1 MRPVR
6 LVMNAFGPYR
16 GKVDLDFTEFGAS
29 SIYLISGPTGSG
41 KTTIFD
47 GISYALYNKASSSVR
62 DTDMLKSQ
70 FATDEDL
77 CYVELTFEMGPTKYR
92 VKRIPKQRGPGARG
106 NPINQAREV
115 EFYKE
120 DELLDTG
127 MAADSA
133 IETLLGLSYEQFRQI
148 VLLPQGEF
156 RKLLL
161 SSSREKEEIF
171 RNIFGTEAIQ
181 NFQETL
187 RIKARDLNKSYEEY
201 GTRLDQ
207 SLANIAVTE
216 SEALADAIEKTDYE
230 KILEILAERIEEGN
244 KELTKTKQEIE
255 KLDRLERKNEKL
267 IQLLKEQTELE
278 TKQKELA
285 KVEEDIQSLQK
296 ALNLN
301 AQAREIKTEQDK
313 LEELKNEE
321 AKLAAQLKEKQEAF
335 VAVKK
340 ELEQLLE
347 KQKTSKQAELELDSI
362 REAIKQLEAEISI
375 FEDRDQKV
383 QKTVEI
389 EKELQEVATQM
400 KALEKSDG
408 VYIEEIQQL
417 STNLEQLSN
426 WREELEE
433 VRQALEVAEE
443 KLAEKQ
449 QMKKTFERLLVLQET
464 LAEQLEKDKMLSV
477 QLLEA
482 QKQYD
487 EARQEYFGN
496 LAGVLVTELVEDE
509 PCPVCGSIHH
519 PNPAQTDLDAM
530 SKEKLNE
537 FETAKNEAQ
546 VAHTKLTTEIT
557 QTGQLM
563 DEQKNLLGDFE
574 GEYVDGLKEVTE
586 KAHELETEISQF
598 ESRINE
604 LANYVKQEKQ
614 WRKDLEKAQ
623 EIKQEN
629 QLSLQQ
635 EKTNQ
640 QVALKQTDELKSE
653 IKRLEK
659 ELTHESAKEAEAEMD
674 KKLKQIQEIQQEA
687 EHIQKALNQKE
698 NEQTQIETSIDM
710 LKKQASQ
717 NEEKVEKQTVIFEQ
731 QLEQYAF
738 DQDYS
743 IYLLEKAE
751 VEENTQQIKDYEN
764 EVSYNARQIEKTK
777 KELAEYDEL
786 PAIEVLK
793 EKLEETKELKQVIEI
808 NREALIRKTSM
819 HESSHCE
826 IEKNYE
832 SSKEI
837 LKPLA
842 VYKELSEV
850 ANGSTN
856 RTNRVSF
863 ERYVLSIYFAEILI
877 AANKR
882 FEKMTN
888 NRFELVRREEK
899 TKGGAADGLELN
911 VFDRYSGFERS
922 VRTLSGG
929 ETFKASLALALGLSD
944 VIQSQHGGVRV
955 DTLFIDEGFGTLDA
969 DSLETAIETLMELQA
984 TGRLI
989 GIISHVNEL
998 KDRIPARI
1006 LVENK
1011 KAGSHARIEVD

>member
-16 GKVDLDFTEFGAS
+16 GKIDLDFREFGAS

-47 GISYALYNKASSSVR
+47 GISYALYNRASSSIR

-70 FATDEDL
+70 FATDKDL

-120 DELLDTG
+120 DELIDTG
-127 MAADSA
+127 TEADSA

-171 RNIFGTEAIQ
+171 RNIFGTETIQ

-201 GTRLDQ
+201 GTKLDQ
-207 SLANIAVTE
+207 SLGNISETE
-216 SEALADAIEKTDYE
+216 NEALADAIEKADYE
-230 KILEILAERIEEGN
+230 KILKILAKRIKEGN
-244 KELTKTKQEIE
+244 KELTAMKQELE
-255 KLDRLERKNEKL
+255 KLDQLERNHEKL
-267 IQLLKEQTELE
+267 LQRLKEQNELE
-278 TKQKELA
+278 AKQKELDEA
-285 KVEEDIQSLQK
+285 KEDILNLQK
-296 ALNLN
+296 LLNLN
-301 AQAREIKTEQDK
+301 MQAREIKTEQDK

-321 AKLAAQLKEKQEAF
+321 AKLTTELTERQEDFIAI
-335 VAVKK
+335 KK
-340 ELEQLLE
+340 ELKQLLE
-347 KQKTSKQAELELDSI
+347 KQKASKQAELQLDSI
-362 REAIKQLEAEISI
+362 REAIKQLEAEVLI
-375 FEDRDQKV
+375 FEDRDKKV
-383 QKTVEI
+383 QKMLET
-389 EKELQEVATQM
+389 KKDLQEVATKIERLGNNQEIYE
-400 KALEKSDG
+400 EK
-408 VYIEEIQQL
+408 IQNL
-417 STNLEQLSN
+417 TTNLDYLSN
-426 WREELEE
+426 WREELENIRQTVEE
-433 VRQALEVAEE
+433 V
-443 KLAEKQ
+443 KKDLAEKQ
-449 QMKKTFERLLVLQET
+449 QMKKTFEKLLTLQET
-464 LAEQLEKDKMLSV
+464 LSEQLKQDKDVSE
-477 QLLEA
+477 QLLES
-482 QKQYD
+482 QKNYD
-487 EARQEYFGN
+487 AARQEYFGN

-530 SKEKLNE
+530 SKEKLNQ
-537 FETAKNEAQ
+537 FEITKNKVQ
-546 VAHTKLTTEIT
+546 VTHTKLTAEIT
-557 QTGQLM
+557 QTGQLI
-563 DEQKNLLGDFE
+563 DEQKKLLGDFE
-574 GEYVDGLKEVTE
+574 GEYADGLKEVTG
-586 KAHELETEISQF
+586 KMYELETNISQF
-598 ESRINE
+598 ESKITE
-604 LANYVKQEKQ
+604 LENYVKQEKQ

-623 EIKQEN
+623 EVKQEN
-629 QLSLQQ
+629 QLNLQQ
-635 EKTNQ
+635 EKINQ
-640 QVALKQTDELKSE
+640 ELSLKSLEELKAE

-659 ELTHESAKEAEAEMD
+659 NLIHESVKEAEAEMD
-674 KKLKQIQEIQQEA
+674 RKIEQIQEIQQEA
-687 EHIQKALNQKE
+687 DHVQKALNLKE

-710 LKKQASQ
+710 LEKQALQ
-717 NEEKVEKQTVIFEQ
+717 NKEKVEKQTVIFEQ
-731 QLEQYAF
+731 QLEEYAF
-738 DQDYS
+738 DQDFS
-743 IYLLEKAE
+743 FYLLEADRFEKY
-751 VEENTQQIKDYEN
+751 TQEIKDYEN
-764 EVSYNARQIEKTK
+764 EVTYNVRQIEKTK
-777 KELAEYDEL
+777 KELAEYDVL
-786 PAIEVLK
+786 PTIEDVK
-793 EKLEETKELKQVIEI
+793 EKLKEAKELKQVIEI
-808 NREALIRKTSM
+808 NREELIRKTSM
-819 HESSHCE
+819 HENTHRE
-826 IEKNYE
+826 IEENYE
-832 SSKEI
+832 NSKEI
-837 LKPLA
+837 LKPLT

-863 ERYVLSIYFAEILI
+863 ERYVLSIYFSEILF

-899 TKGGAADGLELN
+899 TKGSGADGLELN

-944 VIQSQHGGVRV
+944 VIQSQHGGMRV

-969 DSLETAIETLMELQA
+969 DSLENAIETLMELQA

-1011 KAGSHARIEVD
+1011 KEGSHARIEVD